1 MDYFNLIAESQG
13 LSSYT
18 AKTMQ
23 ILLSINSLLS
33 DYSRMKEQFLKNMK
47 LSLNNLNSEIKK
59 PINSIYTLKYVSSL
73 EKNTKKIINFL
84 EEVFSKESRENDL
97 LQSEIVSPLNG
108 FIKHL
113 NNQNSL
119 LFNEFNSC
127 IDEIYKQKKKYDLSK
142 DNYINCGKQ
151 ITILAE
157 KINNLGND
165 DSYEVK
171 ELNNNLNGL
180 KAKFQKYYIEY
191 KDCVSY
197 TNKLY
202 NEKNKEYFSYLL
214 KLKETEDS
222 KETFINFYF
231 EKFDNY
237 LKNKIKTLTNF
248 ENGFNEIVPNPEIE
262 KKIKNKRKEEFNE
275 QLNNFVIDKEKQI
288 RIKNEEFIDYD
299 TYKKQ
304 LSALINQN
312 RMYLKEDTK
321 NNRINFNPQ
330 EILINTIDSTSISS
344 INKKG
349 SQEFVFNQEESLL
362 MENIFLLEEIDTFK
376 TEKLISKI
384 QVNFEYAQNI
394 IDKVLERYT
403 SSIGVQILNENNF
416 IKFGKIINGILLN
429 NEIQNNLFEINFAI
443 IYIAEKT
450 FYQNSEN
457 PFYKRYLCKLLSELN
472 EDIKSKEY
480 WFKLLSIRIQIT
492 LEEEANKK
500 SKKIFKEEKKKLL
513 MEEKNK
519 QKNESINNNELN
531 KDKEINKN
539 PIDKKRNSAIF
550 DKGKKIFGL
559 GFVGMVGNLFGKDSQ
574 SSLEEKEK
582 KEKENLRKKEI
593 YNEVYNKISKD
604 IALKMIK
611 DFIVHFSC
619 FCVES
624 YDVIDIITD
633 ISNKYKIIGEEKQ
646 IKYFIAIFN
655 SNMYSI
661 KNTKFKIISEYIDKN
676 ITHLSKFMNKNYLQ
690 GSSNIKNKSQILLN
704 VMKYLPITEYKNIIT
719 VNKTFFNL
727 IINILYSNLLINVD
741 ENIPEEY
748 IKRNPLPNVWK
759 NPELRLKIWKYL
771 LHFKNDINYKQ
782 LIIDIQ
788 KKENHIEFFDLIEM
802 DVKRMWFEENADEIR
817 KSLNNILCGLAFLHP
832 KIGYSQGM
840 NCIASLLYDVCGS
853 EEEAFNIFNC
863 LLISTDYGDLYYNN
877 LKRLN
882 KYFYVFERL
891 IFIYLPEVYLHL
903 TSTKISPKFFI
914 SPWFITLFT
923 NAYKS
928 IKGKDK
934 PKVLIW
940 ILDCFIIGGWRAIN
954 KIGLC
959 LMKHFERKILNMD
972 TDELLHFLIN
982 DIINYDFFKNENYN
996 GLRNIYDNLQIENGL
1011 IENIENEYEIKNI
1024 ILSENNNNANEDK
1037 SKK

>member
-1 MDYFNLIAESQG
+1 MDYFNLTAECQG

-23 ILLSINSLLS
+23 LLTSINSLLS
-33 DYSRMKEQFLKNMK
+33 DYSRMKEQLLKNMK
-47 LSLNNLNSEIKK
+47 ISLKNIITEIKK
-59 PINSIYTLKYVSSL
+59 PINSLYILRYVSSL
-73 EKNTKKIINFL
+73 EKNLKKIINYL
-84 EEVFSKESRENDL
+84 EEVFAKESRENDL
-97 LQSEIVSPLNG
+97 LQSEIVSPLNS
-108 FIKHL
+108 FIKHI
-113 NNQNSL
+113 NNQNIL

-157 KINNLGND
+157 KLNSLGND
-165 DSYEVK
+165 NSYEAK
-171 ELNNNLNGL
+171 ELSSELNSY
-180 KAKFQKYYIEY
+180 KNKFQKYYIEY
-191 KDCVSY
+191 KDNVTS

-202 NEKNKEYFSYLL
+202 EEKNKEYFSYML

-231 EKFDNY
+231 EKFDNF
-237 LKNKIKTLTNF
+237 LKNKIKTLSNF
-248 ENGFNEIVPNPEIE
+248 ENGINEMIPNPENE
-262 KKIKNKRKEEFNE
+262 KQLKIKWREEFSN

-312 RMYLKEDTK
+312 RMYLREDTK

-344 INKKG
+344 SKK
-349 SQEFVFNQEESLL
+349 SNEEYIFNQEENLL
-362 MENIFLLEEIDTFK
+362 IENIFLLEEIDTFK
-376 TEKLISKI
+376 TEKLITKI
-384 QVNFEYAQNI
+384 KNNFEYAQNL

-403 SSIGVQILNENNF
+403 SSIGVHILNENNF
-416 IKFGKIINGILLN
+416 IKFAKIINGVLSN
-429 NEIQNNLFEINFAI
+429 KEIQKNLFEINFAI

-450 FYQNSEN
+450 FYQKADN

-472 EDIKSKEY
+472 QDIKSKEY
-480 WFKLLSIRIQIT
+480 WLKLLSIRIQIT
-492 LEEEANKK
+492 LEEEANIRT
-500 SKKIFKEEKKKLL
+500 KKILKEERKKKLF
-513 MEEKNK
+513 EEKNK
-519 QKNESINNNELN
+519 QNNQNTDSNEVN
-531 KDKEINKN
+531 KDKGKN
-539 PIDKKRNSAIF
+539 PNDKRRKSAIVE
-550 DKGKKIFGL
+550 KNKKNNFFGMGL
-559 GFVGMVGNLFGKDSQ
+559 VGMVGNLFGKDNSP
-574 SSLEEKEK
+574 SSLEEKER
-582 KEKENLRKKEI
+582 KEKEALRRKEI
-593 YNEVYNKISKD
+593 FNDIYNKISNEV
-604 IALKMIK
+604 ALRMIK

-624 YDVIDIITD
+624 YDVIDIISD
-633 ISNKYKIIGEEKQ
+633 ITTKFKIVGEEQ
-646 IKYFIAIFN
+646 RIKYFVAIFN

-661 KNTKFKIISEYIDKN
+661 KNTKFKIISEYLDDNK
-676 ITHLSKFMNKNYLQ
+676 THISKFMNKNYLQ
-690 GSSNIKNKSQILLN
+690 GKNKTLILLN
-704 VMKYLPITEYKNIIT
+704 VMKYLPITDYKNIII
-719 VNKTFFNL
+719 VNKSFFNST
-727 IINILYSNLLINVD
+727 INIVYSNLLINVD

-748 IKRNPLPNVWK
+748 IKRNPIPNVWK

-782 LIIDIQ
+782 LIIDIH
-788 KKENHIEFFDLIEM
+788 KKENHIESFDLIEM
-802 DVKRMWFEENADEIR
+802 DVKRMWFEENPEEIR
-817 KSLNNILCGLAFLHP
+817 KSLNNILCGLTFLHQ

-863 LLISTDYGDLYYNN
+863 LLISTDYGDLYFND

-903 TSTKISPKFFI
+903 ISTKISPKFFI

-928 IKGKDK
+928 IKGKGK

-940 ILDCFIIGGWRAIN
+940 IIDSFIIGGWRAIN

-959 LMKHFERKILNMD
+959 LMKHFEKKILNMD

-982 DIINYDFFKNENYN
+982 DIINYDFFKNENYE
-996 GLRNIYDNLQIENGL
+996 GLRIIYDNLQIENGL
-1011 IENIENEYEIKNI
+1011 LENIENEYEIKNI
-1024 ILSENNNNANEDK
+1024 IIENNNNTNNNNENNNNK
-1037 SKK
+1037 M